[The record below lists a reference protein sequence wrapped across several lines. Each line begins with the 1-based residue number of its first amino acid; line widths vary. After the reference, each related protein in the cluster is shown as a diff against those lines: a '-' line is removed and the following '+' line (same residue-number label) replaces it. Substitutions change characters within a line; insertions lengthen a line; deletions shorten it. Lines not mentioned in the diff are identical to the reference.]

1 MEKLIGREFRISA
14 FNSDN
19 ITCSRVRLC
28 HTEMVTQ
35 LRNQRI
41 NGQKKVATKFSAH
54 HCIGQ
59 KSLFSISGQHF
70 LTRAMLR
77 RKLSGFL
84 LALKF
89 TLQNL
94 ITSPQLCNKCCA
106 AKHFTYRL
114 RIITDKYLNTI
125 RNHPRP
131 APAYH
136 TRTQSLFM
144 SLGER
149 ERRLD
154 SIEARGV
161 VWEGAKEK

>member
-28 HTEMVTQ
+28 RTQ

-41 NGQKKVATKFSAH
+41 NGQKKVAIKFSAQ
-54 HCIGQ
+54 HCIGK
-59 KSLFSISGQHF
+59 KSLFSISGLHF

-84 LALKF
+84 LAVKF
-89 TLQNL
+89 TLQNF
-94 ITSPQLCNKCCA
+94 ITTSQLCNKCCA

-114 RIITDKYLNTI
+114 CLHYRKIPKYHPKSPTTCSRIPYSYSVGFYESGRK
-125 RNHPRP
+125 
-131 APAYH
+131 
-136 TRTQSLFM
+136 
-144 SLGER
+144 GEK
-149 ERRLD
+149 
-154 SIEARGV
+154 IGFY
-161 VWEGAKEK
+161 